1 MSEVKIHIGDGAS
14 LRAMGDRFIA
24 AWNRA
29 ADGAPVD
36 ERHLSFGTLQ
46 EAAAV
51 LTPRRMELLR
61 AIHGEPAASI
71 RAVAQRLGRDYRNV
85 HADVSALIDHSL
97 IDRDDAGGL
106 HADYS
111 GIAFDLAVAF

>member
-1 MSEVKIHIGDGAS
+1 MSDLKVHIGDSAS
-14 LRAMGDRFIA
+14 MTAMGNRFVA

-29 ADGAPVD
+29 AKGHPVN

-46 EAAAV
+46 EAVAV

-61 AIHGEPAASI
+61 AIHDEPAASI

-85 HADVSALIDHSL
+85 HTDVSALIDHGL

-106 HADYS
+106 HADYN

>member
-1 MSEVKIHIGDGAS
+1 MSSLKIHIGDSGT
-14 LRAMGDRFIA
+14 LRAMGDRFLN

-29 ADGAPVD
+29 SAGESVN

-46 EAAAV
+46 EASAV
-51 LTPRRMELLR
+51 LTPRRMALLR
-61 AIHGEPAASI
+61 AIHAEPAGSI
-71 RAVAQRLGRDYRNV
+71 RAIAQRLNRDYRNV
-85 HADVSALIDHSL
+85 HADVSALIDHGL

-106 HADYS
+106 HADYD

>member
-1 MSEVKIHIGDGAS
+1 MSDLKIHIGENAS
-14 LRAMGDRFIA
+14 LRSMGDRFIA

-29 ADGAPVD
+29 ETGNGVD

-46 EAAAV
+46 EAATV

-61 AIHGEPAASI
+61 TIHDEPAASI
-71 RAVAQRLGRDYRNV
+71 RALAQRLGRDYRNV
-85 HADVSALIDHSL
+85 HTDVSTLIDHGL